1 MAKADIMLWIPV
13 ELLWCSGHPSS
24 RMLACLKRCKSPS
37 KNHALGV
44 IIYFAQYQQSACN
57 FTSWWFKAVAHMK
70 YFSVRFLLVVATCWK
85 WGNPP
90 NLPSPKLAWS
100 LLQDCKRAWVF
111 FICMGWHIWEACLYN
126 VPVVEIARGCV
137 VCTEIDEWVMSDL
150 QDFCEGSALR
160 NQAMWICS

>member
-57 FTSWWFKAVAHMK
+57 FTSWWFRAVACMK

-100 LLQDCKRAWVF
+100 LLQDCKRALVF
-111 FICMGWHIWEACLYN
+111 YLHGMAHLRGMLVQCASSGNCTWLCSLYRNWWMSYVRPAGLLWGICFA
-126 VPVVEIARGCV
+126 
-137 VCTEIDEWVMSDL
+137 
-150 QDFCEGSALR
+150 
-160 NQAMWICS
+160 